1 MPENKIERQNES
13 LNGIG
18 DFQRSLNDFGALHQ
32 SVEQAQQNINANTNN
47 AGTGAPVVTQQE
59 K

>member
-1 MPENKIERQNES
+1 MPDKKVDKFNES
-13 LNGIG
+13 LNGII
-18 DFQRSLNDFGALHQ
+18 DLKKSLNDFGALHQ
-32 SVEQAQQNINANTNN
+32 SVDLALQNINTNTNN